1 VKCNIVTLLFG
12 SQVNCVVVLRIL
24 PDKRFIDSAIDK
36 ATEFYKV
43 GVLPV
48 LLGKWY
54 SKAPV
59 TAFKYGTLHLQ

>member
-1 VKCNIVTLLFG
+1 M
-12 SQVNCVVVLRIL
+12 NCVVVLRIL